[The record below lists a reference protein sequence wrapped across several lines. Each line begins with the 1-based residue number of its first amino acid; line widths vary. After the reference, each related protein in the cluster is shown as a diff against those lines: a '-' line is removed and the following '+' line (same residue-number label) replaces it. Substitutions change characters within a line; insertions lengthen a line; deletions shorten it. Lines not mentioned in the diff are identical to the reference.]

1 MTKTATFV
9 CFLLFGL
16 LILTLGYDAY
26 DRRQRR
32 LVVFAAIDPEV
43 RDINLP
49 ELKTVRA
56 LLETRLRD
64 LEKTIRNNVPD
75 LEPGS
80 LEVVVFPYPEAGRK
94 TVYMTLT
101 RYRGEAIGFTVL
113 DNPDLSR
120 AIEAAAF
127 DIQTDIARFLALR
140 RHELQHLGRL
150 TARGAFVK

>member
-1 MTKTATFV
+1 MTRTATFV

-49 ELKTVRA
+49 ELKTVRG
-56 LLETRLRD
+56 LLESRLQD
-64 LEKTIRNNVPD
+64 LDANLRINVPD

-80 LEVVVFPYPEAGRK
+80 LEVVVFPYSEAGAK
-94 TVYMTLT
+94 AVYLVLV
-101 RYRGEAIGFTVL
+101 RYHGEAFGFTVM
-113 DNPDLSR
+113 DNPDLAR
-120 AIEAAAF
+120 AAETAAF
-127 DIQTDIARFLALR
+127 DIRVDIARFLAFR
-140 RHELQHLGRL
+140 RHELQRPGRL
-150 TARGAFVK
+150 TARGVFV